1 MNRYRRRPLKLH
13 LRAAPKQKALYRSSP
28 KRPLKAILAGV
39 FLALIMVGALSFA
52 AVALLKNARS
62 NHQGHT
68 AVASPSATA
77 SGLVAGSVNPVPTTI
92 SSPAVVSVS
101 ATPAIAS
108 VPAKP
113 SPSPSATPVLRP
125 TPLPSAAPVLRPTPL
140 VSDGNPR
147 EAKTPSETARKS
159 AEQRRREAE
168 RKRTRL
174 EAQHK
179 NHEISDEVYKKGQQE
194 YQAEMAK
201 YRNVVGGE
209 GSSN

>member
-28 KRPLKAILAGV
+28 KRPLKVILAGV

-52 AVALLKNARS
+52 AVTLLKNARS
-62 NHQGHT
+62 KHQAT

-92 SSPAVVSVS
+92 RSPAAVSVS